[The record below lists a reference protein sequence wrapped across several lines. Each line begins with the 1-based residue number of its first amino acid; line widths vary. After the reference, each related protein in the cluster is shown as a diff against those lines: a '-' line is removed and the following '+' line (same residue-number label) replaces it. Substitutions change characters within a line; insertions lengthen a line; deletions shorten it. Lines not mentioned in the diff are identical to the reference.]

1 MSPIDMLKPID
12 TRLGAKPTSREDVV
26 AMDATR
32 RRDRELD
39 ARGYFSHRMG
49 LTTIPSPRLI
59 AFDSTTC

>member
-32 RRDRELD
+32 RRDRESEV
-39 ARGYFSHRMG
+39 RGYFSHRG
-49 LTTIPSPRLI
+49 IDYNHGVAPDCS
-59 AFDSTTC
+59 